1 MKVLAIG
8 LMNLKR
14 VSKDPTALFFMIALP
29 VVITL
34 LIGVAIF
41 DAGAEGVSVG
51 VVDQSKGEISA
62 FMLDELDRKESVQ
75 THPYEDADSL
85 RRAVRREEVA
95 GGIVIPAGFDSQ
107 VKQGARVEAEL
118 ILNPRTNSQAIIRDN
133 FNSLAARV
141 AGLAKAAAFASGV
154 SGKTFEESF
163 GTAKSLEKDSEV
175 ASIRTAKVGTAGE
188 ALDLPNGFS
197 YTAPANLVLAVF
209 ISAMAAS
216 AMLIESRRIGVTRR
230 MLAAPLST
238 GTVLMGET
246 LGRFL
251 ISFLQALIIFV
262 IGVLVFGVNFG
273 DPFGAI
279 LLLTLV
285 ALAGTAIAMLVGS
298 LFRTPE
304 QASAIGP
311 ALGIGMGMLSGC
323 MWPLEIVSPGMR
335 AVGHIFPQAWAMDGY
350 IKLIARGAGAG
361 DIALELLVL
370 VGFVAVIL
378 PLAAFRLRRAITA

>member
-1 MKVLAIG
+1 
-8 LMNLKR
+8 
-14 VSKDPTALFFMIALP
+14 
-29 VVITL
+29 
-34 LIGVAIF
+34 
-41 DAGAEGVSVG
+41 
-51 VVDQSKGEISA
+51 
-62 FMLDELDRKESVQ
+62 
-75 THPYEDADSL
+75 
-85 RRAVRREEVA
+85 
-95 GGIVIPAGFDSQ
+95 
-107 VKQGARVEAEL
+107 
-118 ILNPRTNSQAIIRDN
+118 
-133 FNSLAARV
+133 
-141 AGLAKAAAFASGV
+141 
-154 SGKTFEESF
+154 
-163 GTAKSLEKDSEV
+163 
-175 ASIRTAKVGTAGE
+175 
-188 ALDLPNGFS
+188 
-197 YTAPANLVLAVF
+197 
-209 ISAMAAS
+209 
-216 AMLIESRRIGVTRR
+216 